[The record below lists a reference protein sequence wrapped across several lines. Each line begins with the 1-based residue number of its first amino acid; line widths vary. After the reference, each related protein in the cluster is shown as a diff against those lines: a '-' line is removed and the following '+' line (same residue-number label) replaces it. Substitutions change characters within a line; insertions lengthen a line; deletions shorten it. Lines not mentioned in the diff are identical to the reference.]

1 MTLENQAGVSKKRL
15 GTILL
20 RRSRLCGAGLCALAL
35 LVVALAVTDRLFPPC
50 LTRATQAAILVYDR
64 NGALLDGHTSRDG
77 FWRIPAHAA
86 EVDPL
91 YLSTLFRVE
100 DHRFYA
106 HPGIDFLALGRAFL
120 QILVRHHIVSGGST
134 LAMQTARL
142 LTPHRHTMMGKIQD
156 LARALQLEWHYGRAG
171 VLDLYLTLAP
181 EGRNIEGI
189 RAASLLYFGHEP
201 SRLTAQEAAFLV
213 ALPRRPAALRPD
225 KHLQTL
231 ILAAQSILRS
241 TTPPPS
247 TEMMWVAP
255 AFSHIQHHAPELTTY
270 LAKRH
275 SGGIVQTTIDSRLQ
289 QSVWHI
295 TQARQAPLRGTFA
308 ALVVNREQEIVAWV
322 GGAEHTCPGCA
333 INMVTTSRSPGSTLK
348 PFIYGM
354 AFEAGWLTPQTR
366 IDDRRMAVGGY
377 APFDFGHA
385 FTGETTVAEALQLS
399 LNVPAVQALQ
409 KVGPR
414 RFVERLTANG
424 VALHLPYGEV
434 QPGLAIALGG
444 GNITLADL
452 TRLYTGFTH
461 SGMISELVVSHP
473 APSTAPTRLLTS
485 RASSAVRD
493 ILRGTAPP
501 QGLTAWHTLGFK
513 TGTSYGNRDAWAF
526 ATLPQGWTIGV
537 WAGRPD
543 GTAVPG
549 MTGRDNAGP
558 VLADIASLLMP
569 ATAASPSS
577 PQQKPTAPA
586 LSPALIKA
594 TRPKA
599 PQIIFPKDHSEI
611 ESRGPDGSML
621 PVGLEAS
628 GRCLPFQWFVNGAPL
643 PVAPGA
649 EPVWYPSS
657 PGFAHLTV
665 ADSCGKHA
673 DVSIRVR

>member
-1 MTLENQAGVSKKRL
+1 MV
-15 GTILL
+15 
-20 RRSRLCGAGLCALAL
+20 
-35 LVVALAVTDRLFPPC
+35 LVVALAITDRLFPPR
-50 LTRATQAAILVYDR
+50 LTRAAQASLLVYGRD
-64 NGALLDGHTSRDG
+64 GALLDGHTSADG
-77 FWRIPAHAA
+77 FWRVPTHASD
-86 EVDPL
+86 VDPL

-106 HPGIDFLALGRAFL
+106 HPGIDLLALGRAFL
-120 QILVRHHIVSGGST
+120 QILVRHRIVSGGST

-142 LTPHRHTMMGKIQD
+142 LTPHRHTLVGKIQD
-156 LARALQLEWHYGRAG
+156 LARALQLEWRYGRAG

-189 RAASLLYFGHEP
+189 RAASLLYFSHEP
-201 SRLTAQEAAFLV
+201 SHLSAQEAAFLV

-225 KHLQTL
+225 KHPHAL
-231 ILAAQSILRS
+231 IQAAQSIVRS
-241 TTPPPS
+241 ATPPFS
-247 TEMMWVAP
+247 TEMIWVAP
-255 AFSHIQHHAPELTTY
+255 VFSHIQHNAPELTEY
-270 LAKRH
+270 LATRH
-275 SGGIVQTTIDSRLQ
+275 SQGVVHTTIDTRLQ
-289 QSVWHI
+289 HSVWRI
-295 TQARQAPLRGTFA
+295 TQTRPAPLRGTFA
-308 ALVVNREQEIVAWV
+308 ALIVNRDQEIVAWV

-366 IDDRRMAVGGY
+366 IDDRRMALGGY

-409 KVGPR
+409 KIGPR
-414 RFVERLTANG
+414 RFVERLAANG
-424 VALHLPYGEV
+424 VTLHLPHGGT
-434 QPGLAIALGG
+434 QPGLAVALGG

-452 TRLYTGFTH
+452 TRLYTAFTH
-461 SGMISELVVSHP
+461 SGMMSDLVVTHP
-473 APSTAPTRLLTS
+473 FPSTAPTRLLTS

-501 QGLTAWHTLGFK
+501 QGLTTWHSLGFK

-526 ATLPQGWTIGV
+526 ATLPQGWTVGV

-549 MTGRDNAGP
+549 MTGRDTAGP

-569 ATAASPSS
+569 ATAGSPSAT
-577 PQQKPTAPA
+577 QQTAIAPS

-599 PQIIFPKDHSEI
+599 PQIIFPKNHSEI
-611 ESRGPDGSML
+611 ESRGPDGTML

-643 PVAPGA
+643 PVAPGT

-665 ADSCGKHA
+665 VDSCGKHA